1 MSEKKRSLANIAGI
15 VAAATLISKL
25 FGLVRQAVIAAV
37 LGTGYANGA
46 FVFAS
51 IIPNFFLILLGGIN
65 GPFHS
70 SIVSVLAKK
79 DRKEAAPILEAVST
93 IVGLILIGV
102 SVIVWVFAPQL
113 LTLFATGLSQKAP
126 EVREIAI
133 QQLRLMAPTI
143 WFTGMIG
150 IGFGAL
156 NAVDIYWLPS
166 ISPLISSSG
175 VIVAV
180 GVLWLLFGSKVGDPS
195 YAMTGGI
202 ALGVAF
208 LAGTILQW
216 LLQVI
221 VQRSAGL
228 GSLKFR
234 FDLRSPAVKEVQK
247 VMGPALFASGMLQI
261 NLITGMFFLS
271 FVENPAAAVTS
282 LDFANL
288 LVQTP
293 LGILSSMILVPL
305 LPVFAKLSAPEHWP
319 DLRQRIRQGMLMTA
333 IAMLPLGGL
342 MMALATPIV
351 QVVYEYGKF
360 KAQSSTGLV
369 ASILMAYAVGMFVY
383 LGRDVLVRVFYS
395 LGDGDTPFRITV
407 VNIFLNAVLD
417 YILVGRFGAPGVV
430 LATVVVNISS
440 VIALTYF
447 LDRKLNGVG
456 WQTWVMPI
464 FGLTLISFIA
474 GAISWG
480 VAWGLQSWWSAQG
493 WLFAVVKLTIAGG
506 VGVICFAVLVTQL
519 KLPEVEFFWDKIKS
533 RLPRRFS
540 NP

>member
-25 FGLVRQAVIAAV
+25 FGLVRQIVIAAV
-37 LGTGYANGA
+37 LGTGHANGA

-51 IIPNFFLILLGGIN
+51 IIPNFFLILLGGVN

-93 IVGLILIGV
+93 IVGLVLILV
-102 SVIVWVFAPQL
+102 SVVVWVFAPQL
-113 LTLFATGLSQKAP
+113 LTLFATGLSKTAP
-126 EVREIAI
+126 EVRDIAI
-133 QQLRLMAPTI
+133 QQLRIMAPTI

-156 NAVDIYWLPS
+156 NAIDIYWLPS

-175 VIVAV
+175 VIVAL
-180 GVLWLLFGSKVGDPS
+180 GVLWLLFGSKIGDPS

-216 LLQVI
+216 LLQVV
-221 VQRSAGL
+221 VQRNAGL

-234 FDLRSPAVKEVQK
+234 FDLHSPAVQEVQK
-247 VMGPALFASGMLQI
+247 VLGPALFASGMLQI

-271 FVENPAAAVTS
+271 FVDNPAAAVTS

-305 LPVFAKLSAPEHWP
+305 LPVFSKLSAPEHWP
-319 DLRQRIRQGMLMTA
+319 DLRQRIRQGMLMAA
-333 IAMLPLGGL
+333 IAMLPLGGF

-351 QVVYEYGKF
+351 QVIYEYGKF

-417 YILVGRFGAPGVV
+417 YLLVGRFGAPGVV
-430 LATVVVNISS
+430 LATVVVNIFS

-456 WQTWVMPI
+456 WQAWVMPI
-464 FGLTLISFIA
+464 VGLTLMSFIA
-474 GAISWG
+474 GAASWG
-480 VAWGLQSWWSAQG
+480 VSWGLQSWWGTHG
-493 WLFAVVKLTIAGG
+493 WLFSVAKLAIAGG
-506 VGVICFAVLVTQL
+506 VGVCCFVALVTQL
-519 KLPEVEFFWDKIKS
+519 KLPEVDFFWQKLRS
-533 RLPRRFS
+533 RLPGRLIRR
-540 NP
+540 

>member
-1 MSEKKRSLANIAGI
+1 MSEKKRSLASIAGL
-15 VAAATLISKL
+15 VAVATLISKL
-25 FGLVRQAVIAAV
+25 FGLARQAVIAAV

-70 SIVSVLAKK
+70 AIVSVLARKNQ
-79 DRKEAAPILEAVST
+79 KEAAPILEAVST
-93 IVGLILIGV
+93 IVGLFLVIV
-102 SVIVWVFAPQL
+102 SVVVWVFAPQL
-113 LTLFATGLSQKAP
+113 LTLFATGLAQRAP

-133 QQLRLMAPTI
+133 QQLRIMAPTI
-143 WFTGMIG
+143 WFSGMIG

-166 ISPLISSSG
+166 VSPLISSSG

-180 GVLWLLFGSKVGDPS
+180 GVLWLWLGSKISDPS

-208 LAGTILQW
+208 LVGTILQW
-216 LLQVI
+216 FLQVI
-221 VQRSAGL
+221 VQRNAGL

-234 FDLRSPAVKEVQK
+234 FDLQSPAVKEVQK

-305 LPVFAKLSAPEHWP
+305 LPVFAQLSAPEDWP
-319 DLRQRIRQGMLMTA
+319 DLRQRIRQGMLLTA
-333 IAMLPLGGL
+333 IAMLPLGAL

-351 QVVYEYGKF
+351 QVIYEYGAF

-430 LATVVVNISS
+430 LATVVVNIFS

-456 WQTWVMPI
+456 WQTWTMPI
-464 FGLTLISFIA
+464 LGLTLVSFLA
-474 GAISWG
+474 GASSWG
-480 VAWGLQSWWSAQG
+480 IEVGLQHWWTSQG
-493 WLFAVVKLTIAGG
+493 WLISVAKLAIAGT
-506 VGVICFAVLVTQL
+506 VGIILFTGLALQL
-519 KLPEVEFFWDKIKS
+519 KLPEVELFIGKIKD
-533 RLPRRFS
+533 RLPGRRIS
-540 NP
+540 

>member
-1 MSEKKRSLANIAGI
+1 VSEKKRSLASIAGL
-15 VAAATLISKL
+15 VAVATLISKL
-25 FGLVRQAVIAAV
+25 FGLARQAVIAAV

-70 SIVSVLAKK
+70 AIVSVLARKNQ
-79 DRKEAAPILEAVST
+79 KEAAPILEAVST
-93 IVGLILIGV
+93 IVGLFLVIV
-102 SVIVWVFAPQL
+102 SVVVWVFAPQL
-113 LTLFATGLSQKAP
+113 LTLFATGLAQRAP

-133 QQLRLMAPTI
+133 QQLRIMAPTI
-143 WFTGMIG
+143 WFSGMIG

-166 ISPLISSSG
+166 VSPLISSSG

-180 GVLWLLFGSKVGDPS
+180 GVLWLWLGSKISDPS

-208 LAGTILQW
+208 LVGTILQW
-216 LLQVI
+216 FLQVI
-221 VQRSAGL
+221 VQRNAGL

-234 FDLRSPAVKEVQK
+234 FDLQSPAVKEVQK

-305 LPVFAKLSAPEHWP
+305 LPVFAQLSAPEDWP
-319 DLRQRIRQGMLMTA
+319 DLRQRIRQGMLLTA
-333 IAMLPLGGL
+333 IAMLPLGAL

-351 QVVYEYGKF
+351 QVIYEYGAF

-430 LATVVVNISS
+430 LATVVVNIFS

-456 WQTWVMPI
+456 WQTWTMPI
-464 FGLTLISFIA
+464 LGLTLVSFLA
-474 GAISWG
+474 GASSWG
-480 VAWGLQSWWSAQG
+480 IEVGLQHWWTSQG
-493 WLFAVVKLTIAGG
+493 WLISVAKLAIAGT
-506 VGVICFAVLVTQL
+506 VGIILFTGLALQL
-519 KLPEVEFFWDKIKS
+519 KLPEVELFIGKIKD
-533 RLPRRFS
+533 RLPGRRIS
-540 NP
+540 

>member
-25 FGLVRQAVIAAV
+25 FGLVRQIVIAAV
-37 LGTGYANGA
+37 LGTGHANGA

-51 IIPNFFLILLGGIN
+51 IIPNFFLILLGGVN

-93 IVGLILIGV
+93 IVGLVLILV
-102 SVIVWVFAPQL
+102 SVVVWVFAPQL
-113 LTLFATGLSQKAP
+113 LTLFATGLSKTAP
-126 EVREIAI
+126 EVRDIAI
-133 QQLRLMAPTI
+133 QQLRIMAPTI

-156 NAVDIYWLPS
+156 NAIDIYWLPS

-175 VIVAV
+175 VIVAL
-180 GVLWLLFGSKVGDPS
+180 GVLWLLFGSKIGDPS

-216 LLQVI
+216 LLQVV
-221 VQRSAGL
+221 VQRNAGL

-234 FDLRSPAVKEVQK
+234 FDLHSPAVREVQK
-247 VMGPALFASGMLQI
+247 VLGPALFASGMLQI

-271 FVENPAAAVTS
+271 FVDNPAAAVTS

-305 LPVFAKLSAPEHWP
+305 LPVFSKLSAPEQWP

-333 IAMLPLGGL
+333 IAMLPLGGF

-351 QVVYEYGKF
+351 QVIYEYGKF

-417 YILVGRFGAPGVV
+417 YLLVGRLGAPGVV
-430 LATVVVNISS
+430 LATVVVNIFS

-456 WQTWVMPI
+456 WQTWAMPI
-464 FGLTLISFIA
+464 VGLTLISFVA
-474 GAISWG
+474 GAVSWG
-480 VAWGLQSWWSAQG
+480 VSWGLQTWWGTHG
-493 WLFAVVKLTIAGG
+493 WLFSVAKLTIAGG
-506 VGVICFAVLVTQL
+506 VGLCCFVALVTQL
-519 KLPEVEFFWDKIKS
+519 KLPEVDFFWQKLGS
-533 RLPRRFS
+533 RLPGRLTRR
-540 NP
+540 

>member
-1 MSEKKRSLANIAGI
+1 VSEKKRSLASIAGL
-15 VAAATLISKL
+15 VAVATLISKL
-25 FGLVRQAVIAAV
+25 FGLARQAVIAAV

-70 SIVSVLAKK
+70 AIVSVLARKNQ
-79 DRKEAAPILEAVST
+79 KEAAPILEAVST
-93 IVGLILIGV
+93 IVGVILVIV
-102 SVIVWVFAPQL
+102 SVVVWVFAPQL
-113 LTLFATGLSQKAP
+113 LTLFATGLAQRAP

-133 QQLRLMAPTI
+133 QQLRIMAPTI
-143 WFTGMIG
+143 WFSGMIG

-166 ISPLISSSG
+166 VSPLISSSG

-180 GVLWLLFGSKVGDPS
+180 GVLWLWLGSKISDPS
-195 YAMTGGI
+195 YAITGGI

-208 LAGTILQW
+208 LVGTILQW

-221 VQRSAGL
+221 VQRNAGL

-234 FDLRSPAVKEVQK
+234 FDLQSPAVKEVQK

-305 LPVFAKLSAPEHWP
+305 LPVFAQLSAPEDWP
-319 DLRQRIRQGMLMTA
+319 DLRQRIRQGMLLTA
-333 IAMLPLGGL
+333 IAMLPLGAL

-351 QVVYEYGKF
+351 QVIYEYGAF

-430 LATVVVNISS
+430 LATVVVNIFS

-456 WQTWVMPI
+456 WQTWTMPI
-464 FGLTLISFIA
+464 LGLILVSFLA
-474 GAISWG
+474 GASSWG
-480 VAWGLQSWWSAQG
+480 IEVGLQHWWTSQG
-493 WLFAVVKLTIAGG
+493 WLISVAKLTIAGT
-506 VGVICFAVLVTQL
+506 VGILLFTGLALQL
-519 KLPEVEFFWDKIKS
+519 KVPEVELFIGKIKD
-533 RLPRRFS
+533 RLPRQQS
-540 NP
+540 A